1 MSRMGASTPDWFGWD
16 HANTRAITTNFKQ
29 CETKRIFLGAE
40 HAADET
46 FLVLRHPIT
55 PPVLGDL
62 EMVWSP
68 CPGGTGS

>member
-1 MSRMGASTPDWFGWD
+1 MNRMGASTPFWFRWKD
-16 HANTRAITTNFKQ
+16 ANAGAVTADFKQ

-62 EMVWSP
+62 EMVWSRYRI
-68 CPGGTGS
+68 